1 MTTAKKLGI
10 WMDHSNAHLMEFTD
24 PIKTTILSSD
34 FTHQDKENTLG
45 RSENQMHNKEQ
56 HLNLEYYKKLGEI
69 IRKYEEVVLFGPT
82 SAKVELYNMLQADHL
97 FSKVKIEVQQA
108 DKMTENQQHAF
119 VKNYFSKHLS
129 HLN

>member
-1 MTTAKKLGI
+1 
-10 WMDHSNAHLMEFTD
+10 
-24 PIKTTILSSD
+24 
-34 FTHQDKENTLG
+34 
-45 RSENQMHNKEQ
+45 MHNKEQ